1 MKKISLLA
9 IGLVASLSLSAQP
22 EALKN
27 VEKMVKSKDYTGALE
42 AVQPFLTNPE
52 TAETSLPWYLAG
64 KAALGIWDQVNIESV
79 TPGNNVDDNKKA
91 DAAKQLVKA
100 YEYYNKALP
109 LDQKPDAKGKVKA
122 KYTKEMRKA
131 LGENYKSY
139 MQAGLNLYNTQNY
152 PAAYEAWD
160 IYVNLPANANVDEKA
175 FVADADSVVGEIAYY
190 QALAAYFSKDY
201 KNAIAAANN
210 ALQKGYQN
218 KNVYIVGMESA
229 GELKDNAAQ
238 LALAEQG
245 NAKYGGEDISF
256 LASLVNNALESK
268 DYAKANNLVSSTIES
283 AKTDSL
289 KSLLYNVKGIVEE
302 QQNNIAAAKASLA
315 ESIKLNPKNAKSYFD
330 MGRLI
335 QNEVATKEI
344 DADDATRMNVL
355 VPAIKEAISMY
366 EKSYELDPDQTRL
379 PGYIYRL
386 YYNLDQNYH
395 LGQEYADKA
404 EYWKNI

>member
-109 LDQKPDAKGKVKA
+109 LDKKPDAKGKVKA

-160 IYVNLPANANVDEKA
+160 IYVNLPANANADEKA

-379 PGYIYRL
+379 SGYIYRL

>member
-9 IGLVASLSLSAQP
+9 LGLVAALSVSAQP

-27 VEKMVKSKDYTGALE
+27 VEKMVKSKDYAAALE

-64 KAALGIWDQVNIESV
+64 KAALGLWDQTNIAAD
-79 TPGNNVDDNKKA
+79 TPGNTVTEEQKA
-91 DAAKQLVKA
+91 DAARQLVKA

-160 IYVNLPANANVDEKA
+160 IYVNLPANTNADAKA
-175 FVADADSVVGEIAYY
+175 FVADADSIVGEIAYY

-201 KNAIAAANN
+201 KNAVAAATS
-210 ALQKGYQN
+210 ALNKGYQN

-229 GELKDNAAQ
+229 GELKDNATQ
-238 LALAEQG
+238 LALAEKG

-256 LASLVNNALESK
+256 LASLVNNAIENK
-268 DYAKANNLVSSTIES
+268 DYAKANSLVSSTIQAAS
-283 AKTDSL
+283 SDSI
-289 KSLLYNVKGIVEE
+289 KSLLYNVKAIVEE
-302 QQNNIAAAKASLA
+302 QENNIAAAKASLN

-395 LGQEYADKA
+395 LGKEYADKA

>member
-9 IGLVASLSLSAQP
+9 LGLVASLSLSAQP

-64 KAALGIWDQVNIESV
+64 KAALGIWDDTNIKAV
-79 TPGNNVDDNKKA
+79 TPGNDVTEKDKA
-91 DAAKQLVKA
+91 DAAMQLVKA
-100 YEYYNKALP
+100 YEYYSKALP

-131 LGENYKSY
+131 IGENYKSY
-139 MQAGLNLYNTQNY
+139 FQAGLNLYNTQNY

-160 IYVNLPANANVDEKA
+160 IYMKLPENANADEKS
-175 FVADADSVVGEIAYY
+175 FVADADTIVGEIAYY

-201 KNAIAAANN
+201 KNAVAAAGN
-210 ALQKGYQN
+210 ALQKGYHN

-245 NAKYGGEDISF
+245 NAKFGGEDISF
-256 LASLVNNALESK
+256 LASLVNSALEAK
-268 DYAKANNLVSSTIES
+268 DYAKANNIVASNIQA

-289 KSLLYNVKGIVEE
+289 KSLVYNVKAIVEE
-302 QQNNIAAAKASLA
+302 QENNIAAAKASLT
-315 ESIKLNPKNAKSYFD
+315 ESIKLNPQNAKSYFD

-395 LGQEYADKA
+395 LGQEYAAKA

>member
-395 LGQEYADKA
+395 LGQQYADKA

>member
-9 IGLVASLSLSAQP
+9 LGLIASLSLSAQP

-64 KAALGIWDQVNIESV
+64 KAALGIWDETNVASI
-79 TPGNNVDDNKKA
+79 TPGNSVTDAQKA
-91 DAAKQLVKA
+91 EAASQLVKA
-100 YEYYNKALP
+100 YEYYTKALP
-109 LDQKPDAKGKVKA
+109 LDQKPDEKGKVKA

-131 LGENYKSY
+131 IGENYKSY
-139 MQAGLNLYNTQNY
+139 FQAGLNLYNTQNY

-160 IYVNLPANANVDEKA
+160 IYMNLPGNANADEKA
-175 FVADADSVVGEIAYY
+175 FVADADTIVGEIAYY

-201 KNAIAAANN
+201 KNAVAAANN

-256 LASLVNNALESK
+256 LASLVNNALEAK
-268 DYAKANNLVSSTIES
+268 DYAKANSLVTSTIES

-302 QQNNIAAAKASLA
+302 QENNIAAAKASLA

-395 LGQEYADKA
+395 LGEEYAQKA

>member
-268 DYAKANNLVSSTIES
+268 DYAKANNLVSSTIAS